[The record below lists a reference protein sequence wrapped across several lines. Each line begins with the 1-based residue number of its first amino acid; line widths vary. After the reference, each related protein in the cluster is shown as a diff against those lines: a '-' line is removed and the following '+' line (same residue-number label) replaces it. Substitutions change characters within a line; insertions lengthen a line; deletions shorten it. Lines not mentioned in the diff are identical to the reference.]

1 MYNLIK
7 IHPEYLDYLDTEL
20 YERILIQESKKQK
33 IKINS
38 TQLEEFLGELSH
50 AGLTGDEYRDI
61 SSEEILEDYLLY
73 ITYL

>member
-50 AGLTGDEYRDI
+50 AGLTGGEYRDI